1 MTEWPQSSSAS
12 CFTDG
17 VFGFLTFT
25 QCGELLRLLTV
36 ARQRIPTGAADLSP
50 VGLQTSRNAQRVI
63 GVLLQLSLAKPPDI
77 LTACRTFLLVS
88 LADWLGR

>member
-1 MTEWPQSSSAS
+1 MTQWPQSSSAS
-12 CFTDG
+12 RFTSG
-17 VFGFLTFT
+17 AF
-25 QCGELLRLLTV
+25 GELLRLLTV

-63 GVLLQLSLAKPPDI
+63 GILLQRSLAKPFDI
-77 LTACRTFLLVS
+77 LTARRAFLLVS